1 MSTEIAQRRIES
13 FHGRFGDKI
22 LFLAYHAAFPIALT
36 PDLLYRIWANFQQDV
51 HGKALEIPWI
61 AVANLLLSTLV
72 DEVGYE
78 LYEMD
83 RAVRSLLLKKLEE
96 SPRFGQQRI
105 KELSYFLQAY
115 IEQTFKS
122 QDPYERSF
130 AEAQQVTAR
139 AFVAPG
145 RVARELASKLSEY
158 NEQKQDKY
166 ELLRLTSLIE
176 SLKEPL
182 KDYKALFIY
191 SHGMVNSVLNDKN
204 LAISEFKKLSKIE
217 SPSQKES
224 LIVRILQLQKPLPK
238 EVKFEYSTLANLYK
252 YKEYGEA
259 VLREINSLPKNS
271 SSPNEVLDN
280 RELQE
285 CLKNLEDAANKTVEL
300 ASSSVKIA
308 IMGEFSSGKTLLV
321 GSLIGY
327 ADALPLSE
335 LPTTGNVTAIH
346 LVQQE
351 GFKTTEFDNFT
362 VEYLSHEK
370 VKECVGFMLDEARK
384 RGQAS
389 ELPPF
394 PKVNSTTL
402 NEETLNLYEKWCE
415 SAWNQTQNTDL
426 LSLLRELVIF
436 IRACVSY
443 GGSLCGESLTITHT
457 TAREGLEL
465 TSISPVK
472 QSLKFEDIPEVAKL
486 SVNKNQPSP
495 ELLQN
500 SFSLIRRVNI
510 YVKISKEIWNLGTTQ
525 DAAKFI
531 ILDFP
536 GLGAADSG
544 VRDTFVSLQ
553 ELEKVQTILILL
565 NGKRPGSDN
574 ANKIVNMIRQKR
586 PTQNLKD
593 FILVG
598 VGRFN
603 ELPIEEQ
610 KLNQLIDNS
619 ANNPLTEKSIYQE
632 LPVLRTIID
641 QASAFTS
648 KPDRIVLLDQ
658 LIGLANLAQVSPSV
672 KVGSQEFLAKLGD
685 QNDISLQQ
693 SKRMRDKWQS
703 IGERLLTTDPHSS
716 LGQQLRYFAY
726 DGGIGKLQELIFNHV
741 AAHSLKQLC
750 DETTSAAKKLHKQQ
764 NDLKTILSNLGIS
777 LEESPA
783 LSELRSSIGKMKST
797 YNSFKNN
804 LAKET
809 LKDARGIPINE
820 VIKDEVT
827 YRILDWKQWNL
838 LFKQAQNGIIVLPA
852 TKEDKDNSF
861 ARKRKAIDNIPT
873 RSDDFYDVFEQTVNQ
888 LQNFARDCIQSAI
901 INLLNNFSNELSREI
916 QYIQGIFSE
925 AMETEI
931 ENKIGEEEAEIFSVV
946 YRAYNPEKWQAYITE
961 QTFKDENSIETKTI
975 FPLALKDEN
984 HESGQIFD
992 WDIECRQNS
1001 SNSDR
1006 KHLIQILR
1014 LRDKFTTSLS
1024 LHLSEYVSQIKKKVD
1039 LPILNILNS
1048 LAPELDLLLRN
1059 EKLLRYIA
1067 GEKQEIHEADSVS
1080 PVLSKIALIPAP
1092 ETSS

>member
-1 MSTEIAQRRIES
+1 MLDVLAKLALQLAPIVLKEIVPILGNKLREQLLAPTPDDTTPRVQIKDEEIIEKIKEILDKRDELIKNDINELIKNDIKGNNGKIEDLIQKVMEELIQKVLNEIKTLSKGTPNLKVEDNEIGLSEPIQEKDQQLNSQELEVRLKEITEKILTSLDTQIAQRLKEIQTPQPLQVTPE
-13 FHGRFGDKI
+13 HGTK
-22 LFLAYHAAFPIALT
+22 P
-36 PDLLYRIWANFQQDV
+36 
-51 HGKALEIPWI
+51 E
-61 AVANLLLSTLV
+61 
-72 DEVGYE
+72 
-78 LYEMD
+78 
-83 RAVRSLLLKKLEE
+83 RAVSSNSPSQTSLETKKNITEQAKSEPLRSEEQSNEDEKQSLAPRRNIEVPENPESQIMLKKLE
-96 SPRFGQQRI
+96 R
-105 KELSYFLQAY
+105 
-115 IEQTFKS
+115 
-122 QDPYERSF
+122 
-130 AEAQQVTAR
+130 
-139 AFVAPG
+139 
-145 RVARELASKLSEY
+145 
-158 NEQKQDKY
+158 
-166 ELLRLTSLIE
+166 
-176 SLKEPL
+176 
-182 KDYKALFIY
+182 
-191 SHGMVNSVLNDKN
+191 
-204 LAISEFKKLSKIE
+204 
-217 SPSQKES
+217 
-224 LIVRILQLQKPLPK
+224 
-238 EVKFEYSTLANLYK
+238 

-259 VLREINSLPKNS
+259 VLREINLLTQNQ

-285 CLKNLEDAANKTVEL
+285 CLKNLKDAANQTVEL

-327 ADALPLSE
+327 ADALPHDE

-362 VEYLSHEK
+362 VEYLSHEE
-370 VKECVGFMLDEARK
+370 VKECVDFMLNEARK
-384 RGQAS
+384 RAQAS

-394 PKVNSTTL
+394 SEVNSTTL
-402 NEETLNLYEKWCE
+402 NEETLNFYEKWCE
-415 SAWNQTQNTDL
+415 SAWNQTQNPELRYL
-426 LSLLRELVIF
+426 LQELVIF
-436 IRACVSY
+436 IRACASY
-443 GGSLCGESLTITHT
+443 GASLCGESLTITHT
-457 TAREGLEL
+457 TAREGLKL
-465 TSISPVK
+465 TNISP
-472 QSLKFEDIPEVAKL
+472 LKFEDIPPVAKL

-536 GLGAADSG
+536 GLGAAKSG

-565 NGKRPGSDN
+565 NGTTVGGDR

-586 PTQNLKD
+586 PKQNLND

-632 LPVLRTIID
+632 LPVLKTIID
-641 QASAFTS
+641 EASEFTS

-658 LIGLANLAQVSPSV
+658 LIGLANLAQVSTSV

-685 QNDISLQQ
+685 QNDSSLQQ

-703 IGERLLTTDPHSS
+703 ICDRLLTTDPQSS
-716 LGQQLRYFAY
+716 LGQQLRYFAS

-764 NDLKTILSNLGIS
+764 NDLKPILSNLGIS

-783 LSELRSSIGKMKST
+783 LSELRSSIGEMKST
-797 YNSFKNN
+797 YNSFKND
-804 LAKET
+804 LGKEP
-809 LKDARGIPINE
+809 LKDARGVAIND

-827 YRILDWKQWNL
+827 YRILNWKQWNL
-838 LFKQAQNGIIVLPA
+838 LFGQAQNGIIVLPLPA
-852 TKEDKDNSF
+852 TEEDNPF
-861 ARKRKAIDNIPT
+861 AREMKAIDNIPIK
-873 RSDDFYDVFEQTVNQ
+873 SDDFYNVFEQTVNQ
-888 LQNFARDCIQSAI
+888 LQKFARDCIEESI
-901 INLLNNFSNELSREI
+901 VNLLNNLSKKLSKQI
-916 QYIQGIFSE
+916 QYLQGILIE
-925 AMETEI
+925 ERKTEI
-931 ENKIGEEEAEIFSVV
+931 EEKIGQEESGIFSVV
-946 YRAYNPEKWQAYITE
+946 SRTYNPEKWQTFIKK
-961 QTFKDENSIETKTI
+961 QTFKEEKSIETKTI
-975 FPLALKDEN
+975 FPLACKDEK

-992 WDIECRQNS
+992 WALEYKKINTQT
-1001 SNSDR
+1001 SNQV
-1006 KHLIQILR
+1006 LLVQR
-1014 LRDKFTTSLS
+1014 LRDEIAASIS
-1024 LHLSEYVSQIKKKVD
+1024 LHIIEYVSQINKKAD
-1039 LPILNILNS
+1039 LTILDSLNR
-1048 LAPELDLLLRN
+1048 LTRELDLLLRN

-1067 GEKQEIHEADSVS
+1067 GEKPEINETDSVS
-1080 PVLSKIALIPAP
+1080 PVLSKIALISPP
-1092 ETSS
+1092 ETSSLGKG